1 MKISEIISQI
11 SAFHPPVD
19 EARTCDT
26 VKFGD
31 PEQECTG
38 IVVTVYASV
47 EVIRE
52 AAARNANLII
62 CHEPLF
68 YSHEDTVDWLE
79 GNSVYAEKAALLA
92 SHNMV
97 VWRDHDRIHG
107 GSPARI
113 REHMDMIFYG
123 IMQEL
128 GWEPYCIG
136 FDKKPMLYEIPET
149 TGRALA
155 AELMEKLNLTG
166 ARIVGNS
173 DARVRRVFFCEHVS
187 AANFHGRSP
196 DREAIRE
203 IEEEG
208 YDALIPFEI
217 IDWTL
222 SAYVRDAA
230 QLGRNKVLI
239 EMGHFNTEE
248 IAMKHMTR
256 WLPQLLGESV
266 PVHFVQSGDSFSYLL
281 RK

>member
-1 MKISEIISQI
+1 MKISEIISKI

-19 EARTCDT
+19 ESRTCDT

-38 IVVTVYASV
+38 IVTTVYASV
-47 EVIRE
+47 EVIRR
-52 AAARNANLII
+52 AAERGANLII

-79 GNSVYAEKAALLA
+79 GNSVYGEKAALLA

-113 REHMDMIFYG
+113 REHMDMVFYG

-128 GWEPYCIG
+128 GWESYCIG
-136 FDKKPMLYEIPET
+136 FNKKPMLYEIPET
-149 TGRALA
+149 TGRALT
-155 AELMEKLNLTG
+155 AELLQKLNLTG
-166 ARIVGNS
+166 ARIVGNP
-173 DARVRRVFFCEHVS
+173 DARVRRVFFCEHIS
-187 AANFHGRSP
+187 AASFHGRYP

-203 IEEEG
+203 IEEQG

-248 IAMKHMTR
+248 IAMKYMAK
-256 WLPQLLGESV
+256 WLPQLLDGSV
-266 PVHFVQSGDSFSYLL
+266 PVHFVQSGDSFGYLM
-281 RK
+281 RT

>member
-1 MKISEIISQI
+1 MRISEIISKI

-19 EARTCDT
+19 ESRTCDV
-26 VKFGD
+26 VKFGNPD
-31 PEQECTG
+31 QECTG
-38 IVVTVYASV
+38 VVTTVYASV
-47 EVIRE
+47 DVIRK
-52 AAARNANLII
+52 AAELNANLII

-79 GNSVYAEKAALLA
+79 GNTVYQEKAALLEK
-92 SHNMV
+92 HGIV

-113 REHMDMIFYG
+113 RDHMDMIFYG

-149 TGRALA
+149 TGRALTQ
-155 AELMEKLNLTG
+155 ELLQKLNLSG
-166 ARIVGNS
+166 ARIVGNP
-173 DARVRRVFFCEHVS
+173 DAKVRKVFFCEHVS
-187 AANFHGRSP
+187 AANFHGHFP
-196 DREAIRE
+196 DRAAIQE
-203 IEEEG
+203 IEKEG
-208 YDALIPFEI
+208 YDALIPFDI

-222 SAYVRDAA
+222 SEYVRDAA
-230 QLGRNKVLI
+230 QLGRNKVII

-248 IAMKHMTR
+248 IAMKYMVK
-256 WLPQLLGESV
+256 WLTELLDGST

-281 RK
+281 KE